1 MKSLLK
7 LFLLAI
13 LILNLNSSVFS
24 NSRFSAY
31 NSGKVQKEVMLVN
44 PLYDLSARYTEA
56 TDMPARSNFM
66 FIDLIIYHT
75 NLTESGPFQYA
86 AGQYVLYFN
95 YDIGCG
101 GQLKYE
107 IIPGSSQFS
116 NPNAIPVNP
125 RVSGNRLLLD
135 RNPNLLP
142 GDGPIVSPTF
152 PGTTILKMKFSTS
165 APSFCDV
172 PLNLSWVNALGN
184 SDSTAVFA
192 FIGDSTNNISDGG
205 TFGIDSGDVVLPV
218 ELSNFSA
225 EKYNNNVKLNWSTV
239 TESNNSGFE
248 IERLSGNYNWER
260 IGYVNGNGTTSTP
273 YNYSYNDN
281 NLISGIYN
289 YRLKQIDFN
298 GNFEYFNLRNEVIL
312 ESPVSFNLK
321 QNYPNPFNPVT
332 KIDFDIP
339 NDGFVSIKL
348 FDVGGREIKSIV
360 NEFKNAGY
368 YSVQLDASS
377 LPSGV
382 YFYRLESGN
391 FTSTKKIT
399 LLK

>member
-1 MKSLLK
+1 M
-7 LFLLAI
+7 
-13 LILNLNSSVFS
+13 
-24 NSRFSAY
+24 
-31 NSGKVQKEVMLVN
+31 
-44 PLYDLSARYTEA
+44 
-56 TDMPARSNFM
+56 
-66 FIDLIIYHT
+66 
-75 NLTESGPFQYA
+75 
-86 AGQYVLYFN
+86 LYFN

-107 IIPGSSQFS
+107 IIPGSSQFT

-125 RVSGNRLLLD
+125 RVSGNRLILD

-152 PGTTILKMKFSTS
+152 PGTTILKMKFSTT

-172 PLNLSWVNALGN
+172 PLNLSWVNALGS

-192 FIGDSTNNISDGG
+192 FIGDSTNNISYGG
-205 TFGIDSGDVVLPV
+205 TLGIDSGDVVLPV
-218 ELSNFSA
+218 ELLNFSA

-298 GNFEYFNLRNEVIL
+298 GNFEYFNLRNEVII

-368 YSVQLDASS
+368 YTVQLDASS